1 MAKIRIADHVRLQ
14 ADKMAKVAL
23 ASTPRAQ
30 LDLYCLA
37 PGQAQRPHTHAG
49 QDKFYLVI
57 EGQGR
62 IQIGTAEETVGAGEA
77 VLAPAGTAHGVLND
91 GTAPLVLLVVVAPP
105 PAHA

>member
-1 MAKIRIADHVRLQ
+1 MVKIRIADHVRLH
-14 ADKMAKVAL
+14 ADKMTKVAL

-37 PGQAQRPHTHAG
+37 PGQAQRPHTHAE

-62 IQIGTAEETVGAGEA
+62 IQIGAAEETAGPGEV

-91 GTAPLVLLVVVAPP
+91 GSAPLVLLVVVAPP